1 MKAMLFYEYGN
12 PNVLQLREVERPSL
26 QANQVLIKV
35 HSASINTLDWH
46 QMTGP
51 IMIRMLNGA
60 LRKPKINSLGLDLA
74 GLVEAVGP
82 QVTKFKP
89 GDAVFGTAQGSLAE
103 YVCATEDQLVLKP
116 ANVTFEAAA
125 ATPVAAFT
133 AIYALSDLGK
143 IQAGQRV
150 LINGASGAVG
160 SFAIQIAKAYGAEV
174 TAICSSRNAEI
185 AQAIGASHWID
196 YTRED
201 LRQHRQHYDLILG
214 VNGYQSIFHY
224 RKMLTPTGRYIA
236 IGGALPQILQAVAL
250 GRIVALGSNKT
261 LQFLGVAP
269 IRHTTL
275 LKLQQLL
282 ESGQLKPVIDRCY
295 RLPEAAE
302 ALRYLGTG
310 HAQGKIVINVH

>member
-1 MKAMLFYEYGN
+1 MKATLFYTYGS
-12 PNVLQLREVERPSL
+12 PDVLQYQELAQPIP

-46 QMTGP
+46 QLTGP
-51 IMIRMLNGA
+51 IMIRLLNGA
-60 LRKPKINSLGLDLA
+60 LRKPKINTLGLDVA
-74 GLVEAVGP
+74 GWVEVVGS

-116 ANVTFEAAA
+116 ANVAFEAAA

-133 AIYALSDLGK
+133 AMYALSDLGK
-143 IQAGQRV
+143 LQAGQRV

-174 TAICSSRNAEI
+174 TAICSPRNAEI
-185 AQAIGASHWID
+185 VQSIGASDWID

-201 LRQHRQHYDLILG
+201 LRQHRQRYDLILG
-214 VNGYQSIFHY
+214 VNGYQSIFDY
-224 RKMLTPTGRYIA
+224 RKALTPTGRYIA
-236 IGGALPQILQAVAL
+236 IGGALAQILQAVAL
-250 GRIVALGSNKT
+250 GRILSLGSGKT

-269 IRHTTL
+269 IRHSTL
-275 LKLQQLL
+275 LKLQQML

-302 ALRYLGTG
+302 ALRYLGAG
-310 HAQGKIVINVH
+310 HAQGKIVINVL

>member
-1 MKAMLFYEYGN
+1 MKAMLFYEYGG
-12 PNVLQLREVERPSL
+12 PNVLRYQELAQPIP

-160 SFAIQIAKAYGAEV
+160 GFAIQIAKAYGAEV

-185 AQAIGASHWID
+185 AQASGASHWID
-196 YTRED
+196 YNRED
-201 LRQHRQHYDLILG
+201 LRQHRQRYDLILG
-214 VNGYQSIFHY
+214 VNGYQSIFTY

-250 GRIVALGSNKT
+250 GRILSLGTSKT

-295 RLPEAAE
+295 HLSEAAE
-302 ALRYLGTG
+302 ALRYLGAG

>member
-26 QANQVLIKV
+26 QANHVLIKV
-35 HSASINTLDWH
+35 HSASINTLDWN

-60 LRKPKINSLGLDLA
+60 LHKPKINSLGLDLA
-74 GLVEAVGP
+74 GWVEAVGP

-116 ANVTFEAAA
+116 ANVAFEAAA

-174 TAICSSRNAEI
+174 TAVCSSRNADI
-185 AQAIGASHWID
+185 AQASGASHWID
-196 YTRED
+196 YSRED
-201 LRQHRQHYDLILG
+201 LRQHRQRYDLILG
-214 VNGYQSIFHY
+214 VNGYQSIFTY
-224 RKMLTPTGRYIA
+224 RKALTPTGRYIA

-250 GRIVALGSNKT
+250 GRILSLGTSKT

-302 ALRYLGTG
+302 ALRYLGAG
-310 HAQGKIVINVH
+310 HAQGKIVINVL

>member
-1 MKAMLFYEYGN
+1 MKAMLFYKYGS

-160 SFAIQIAKAYGAEV
+160 SFAIQIAKADGAEV
-174 TAICSSRNAEI
+174 TAVCSSRNAEI

-196 YTRED
+196 YSREG
-201 LRQHRQHYDLILG
+201 LRQHRQRYDLILG
-214 VNGYQSIFHY
+214 VNGYQSIFNY

-250 GRIVALGSNKT
+250 GRILSLGTSKT

-295 RLPEAAE
+295 RLSEAAD
-302 ALRYLGTG
+302 ALHYLGTG